1 MLSLSAN
8 PDYSTI
14 SNGTM
19 LNPYYDL
26 DATGERPEL
35 WGKDALDQM
44 IENILLTEP
53 FERIFNLGYASP
65 LYFVLF
71 ENFSKL
77 DELTTTIFDT
87 IEFWV
92 PIKINRAEADIEAN
106 ENEHT
111 LSFKIPYVSNDG
123 LITGIFTRRIRK

>member
-8 PDYSTI
+8 SDFTTIYNEST
-14 SNGTM
+14 

-26 DATGERPEL
+26 DAYGEKPDL
-35 WGKDALDQM
+35 WGVHAIDQM

-77 DELTTTIFDT
+77 DELMTTIFDT
-87 IEFWV
+87 IEYWV
-92 PIKINRAEADIEAN
+92 PIKINREEAEVEADEYN
-106 ENEHT
+106 HT
-111 LSFKIPYVSNDG
+111 ISFRIPYVSNDG
-123 LITGIFTRRIRK
+123 LITSIFTRRIRK

>member
-8 PDYSTI
+8 SDFSTI
-14 SNGTM
+14 SNGLMT
-19 LNPYYDL
+19 NPYYDL
-26 DATGERPEL
+26 DAYGEKSDL

-44 IENILLTEP
+44 IENVLLTEP
-53 FERIFNLGYASP
+53 FERLFNLGYSSP

-71 ENFSKL
+71 ENFSQL
-77 DELTTTIFDT
+77 DELTTMIFDT

-92 PIKINRAEADIEAN
+92 PVKIDRSHADIETD
-106 ENEHT
+106 EYSHT
-111 LSFKIPYVSNDG
+111 LSFKIPYASNDG

>member
-8 PDYSTI
+8 PDFSTI
-14 SNGTM
+14 SNGTTQ
-19 LNPYYDL
+19 NPYYDL
-26 DATGERPEL
+26 DAYGEKPDL

-77 DELTTTIFDT
+77 DELTTSIFDT

-92 PIKINRAEADIEAN
+92 PIKIIREEADIEADEFN
-106 ENEHT
+106 HSI
-111 LSFKIPYVSNDG
+111 SFKIPYVSNDG